1 MIVKAVRFIFA
12 LILLFVILYLGK
24 WISHIFPIGIPDSI
38 WGFLILFS
46 LLVLKIVRVEWIFP
60 ASRPILRYMTLFFL
74 PVCAGVIEQTEVL
87 KAHLNSLIW
96 ANFFSTVLSLVVI
109 GYLAQW
115 LFYKGEKSHE

>member
-1 MIVKAVRFIFA
+1 MMIKVIRFIVA
-12 LILLFVILYLGK
+12 LVLLFGMLYLGK
-24 WISHIFPIGIPDSI
+24 WISHLFPVGIPDSI

-74 PVCAGVIEQTEVL
+74 PVCAGIMEQTEVL
-87 KAHLNSLIW
+87 KVHLNALIFSNFLSTALSLI
-96 ANFFSTVLSLVVI
+96 AI

-115 LFYKGEKSHE
+115 LFDREKKQYE